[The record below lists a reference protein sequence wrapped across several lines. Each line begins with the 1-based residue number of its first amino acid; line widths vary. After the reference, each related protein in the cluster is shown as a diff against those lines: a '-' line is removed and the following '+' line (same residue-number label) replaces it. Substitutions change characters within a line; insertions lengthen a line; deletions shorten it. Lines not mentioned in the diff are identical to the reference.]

1 VGTIERFGRN
11 IIWLAGAEVIN
22 KSISF
27 LYIAYLA
34 RTLGS
39 AEFGIYAVILV
50 FVNLA
55 ITLTEWG
62 LGMVI
67 VRDVTRDRRSAGKY
81 VANSLLIQLMAFI
94 LVTACVV
101 PLVYLLG
108 YAPNVRYLIFIATS
122 GALFFSSS
130 KSFEAIFR
138 AHERFDYPAIISVII
153 TIVRAVL
160 YIAGIRAGFGLH
172 GVILASVAVA
182 VLSLAL
188 NATFSHRKLGPFH
201 LSFDR
206 GLWKYLLREG
216 LAFALLGLIMLIYFR
231 ADTVI
236 LSKLR
241 GETVTGWY
249 NAAFRIFEL
258 LLLFPTLISTSVFPM
273 MSRLHIGSKDL
284 NRMVYQKYLEYMLLL
299 GLPMA
304 IGLTILSDRVIL
316 LIFGD
321 QFIPSAGALSILMW
335 TLMIAFLN
343 SPPAAVLNSG
353 HRQWMVVVVT
363 LLATFLNVAL
373 ALLLIPLYSLEGA
386 AFATLLPR
394 ILVFSSLQLLVAR
407 YYFKADMVR
416 YLPKAVLASGTM
428 GLLVYLGREW
438 SLLEVVSTGVVSYL
452 GFLFLLRVFDDFDK
466 VLVRSALP
474 LALSTYQGQGNE
486 TPKEG

>member
-1 VGTIERFGRN
+1 M
-11 IIWLAGAEVIN
+11 
-22 KSISF
+22 
-27 LYIAYLA
+27 AYLA

-39 AEFGIYAVILV
+39 AEFGVYAVVLV

-55 ITLTEWG
+55 IAFTEWG

-67 VRDVTRDRRSAGKY
+67 VRDVARDRGLAGKY

-94 LVTACVV
+94 LVTVSVV

-108 YAPNVRYLIFIATS
+108 YAPDVKWLIFVATS
-122 GALFFSSS
+122 GALFLSNG

-138 AHERFDYPAIISVII
+138 AHERFDYPAIISVIV
-153 TIVRAVL
+153 TVVRAVL
-160 YIAGIRAGFGLH
+160 YIGVVRAGFGLH
-172 GVILASVAVA
+172 GVIMASVAVA
-182 VLSLAL
+182 VFSLAL
-188 NATFSHRKLGPFH
+188 NVTCSHRELGPFH
-201 LSFDR
+201 LALDR
-206 GLWKYLLREG
+206 GLWRYLLQEG
-216 LAFALLGLIMLIYFR
+216 LAFALLGVIMVIYFR

-249 NAAFRIFEL
+249 NAAFRVFEL
-258 LLLFPTLISTSVFPM
+258 LLLLPTLISTSVFPM
-273 MSRLHIGSKDL
+273 MSRLHVDSKDL

-363 LLATFLNVAL
+363 LLATFLNLAL
-373 ALLLIPLYSLEGA
+373 ALLFIPLYSLEGA

-394 ILVFSSLQLLVAR
+394 ILVFFSLQLLVAR
-407 YYFKADMVR
+407 YYFKSDMLR
-416 YLPKAVLASGTM
+416 YLPKVVLASGTM

-438 SLLEVVSTGVVSYL
+438 NLLEVISIGLVSYL
-452 GFLFLLRVFDDFDK
+452 VLLYLLRVFDDFDK
-466 VLVRSALP
+466 TLVRRALP
-474 LALSTYQGQGNE
+474 LALSTCQGQDNQTLKG
-486 TPKEG
+486 G